1 MPENNTVKF
10 GRFVISHPWL
20 VILASILLV
29 VATTYGARLLE
40 IKTDYRVF
48 FAEDNPQLIAF
59 ENIQN
64 TYDKADN
71 AMFVITPKEGSV
83 FDRETLKSIHWLTEQ
98 AWQIPYTTRVD

>member
-29 VATTYGARLLE
+29 VATTYGARFLE

-48 FAEDNPQLIAF
+48 LDR
-59 ENIQN
+59 
-64 TYDKADN
+64 K
-71 AMFVITPKEGSV
+71 SV
-83 FDRETLKSIHWLTEQ
+83 
-98 AWQIPYTTRVD
+98 V